1 MKKILLEFLAGILT
15 LLIISHP
22 FVIGYY
28 AFDAR
33 IGTDIIPAG
42 VLVFLLEA
50 LLVAFISIVYG
61 LGKYV
66 REYVLG
72 IE

>member
-1 MKKILLEFLAGILT
+1 MKKIILEFLAGILT

-33 IGTDIIPAG
+33 IGDIIPAG